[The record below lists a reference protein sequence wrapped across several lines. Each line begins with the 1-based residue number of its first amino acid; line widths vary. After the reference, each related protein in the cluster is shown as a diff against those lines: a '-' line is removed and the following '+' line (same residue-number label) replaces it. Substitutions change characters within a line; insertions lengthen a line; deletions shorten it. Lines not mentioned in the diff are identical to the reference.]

1 MSPVLPEIHV
11 LSNKIA
17 QLHHCKIIEEKYYA
31 LFSVRR
37 TSLLARIVSCK
48 SSHESS
54 QGADVGA
61 HLSAD
66 STGSNLSKSEMCE
79 GSGNQ
84 LLLSGDPGWCLFHFD
99 VALGAKWFCKSFA
112 G

>member
-31 LFSVRR
+31 LFSVRS
-37 TSLLARIVSCK
+37 TSLLARIVYCK

-66 STGSNLSKSEMCE
+66 STGSNMGKSEMCE
-79 GSGNQ
+79 GSWQ
-84 LLLSGDPGWCLFHFD
+84 PAPPLW
-99 VALGAKWFCKSFA
+99 
-112 G
+112 